1 MWFLQGSWGGGG
13 GEEVR
18 AGGQLPMRAS
28 TLPSLPWIPLPTV
41 TAVGTGL
48 QPSLVAWAGARTP
61 QDSARTPP
69 AHQLP
74 KYSGGGGGGGLGL
87 PQHPQGAQ
95 APLTVRFSNF
105 RNRFLNFPGSFC
117 KINRGGDTHTDMS
130 TRGEGGSGSTWG
142 GPGHPT
148 APYLPGEAQAADGSV
163 VEPDDDGVEGE
174 HVLVLLA
181 SGEGER
187 VRSRQGTPTHT
198 TPPPTPSP
206 TLTWR
211 RS

>member
-1 MWFLQGSWGGGG
+1 MPAPCPACLGSPCP
-13 GEEVR
+13 R
-18 AGGQLPMRAS
+18 
-28 TLPSLPWIPLPTV
+28 SLPWAQGCSHRWWPGQGQGHPRTVQEHLLPTSS
-41 TAVGTGL
+41 
-48 QPSLVAWAGARTP
+48 PNTP
-61 QDSARTPP
+61 
-69 AHQLP
+69 
-74 KYSGGGGGGGLGL
+74 GGGGGGLGL

-198 TPPPTPSP
+198 TPPPPPAPRSHGGDLDELLEEVG
-206 TLTWR
+206 TLAQ
-211 RS
+211 